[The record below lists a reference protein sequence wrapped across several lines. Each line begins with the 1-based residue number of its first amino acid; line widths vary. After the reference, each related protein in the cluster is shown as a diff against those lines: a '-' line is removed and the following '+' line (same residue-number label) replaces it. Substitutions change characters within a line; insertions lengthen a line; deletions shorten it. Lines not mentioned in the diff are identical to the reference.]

1 MYKDAQLL
9 LYTHFY
15 CKQKDLH
22 YSYGSLISKG
32 GKKFLL
38 GLKHCLSG
46 LPTELNNTIIIDCF
60 IHSHIEQLL
69 ISVMLIKKLK

>member
-22 YSYGSLISKG
+22 YSYGSVISKG
-32 GKKFLL
+32 GKKF
-38 GLKHCLSG
+38 
-46 LPTELNNTIIIDCF
+46 
-60 IHSHIEQLL
+60 
-69 ISVMLIKKLK
+69 